1 MLVVIGLQASAVF
14 GSPISVLCAVL
25 GFDRSGHAEASMPKI
40 KINEWEILRNKFHAL
55 TRDESV
61 ESIEDILDEQFRR
74 RFAELINQ
82 TAQRNSTNGY
92 NWPR

>member
-1 MLVVIGLQASAVF
+1 MS
-14 GSPISVLCAVL
+14 
-25 GFDRSGHAEASMPKI
+25 
-40 KINEWEILRNKFHAL
+40 KINEWEILRNQFHAL
-55 TRDESV
+55 THDESV